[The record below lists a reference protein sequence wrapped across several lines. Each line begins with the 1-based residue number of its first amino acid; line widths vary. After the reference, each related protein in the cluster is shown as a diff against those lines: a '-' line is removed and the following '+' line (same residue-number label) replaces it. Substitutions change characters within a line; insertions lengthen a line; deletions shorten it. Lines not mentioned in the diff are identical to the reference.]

1 MYENYQF
8 QSAVLYYFYRF
19 VLPLCLAELITF
31 AKVKKKSYWGL
42 RLSCYRFL
50 YLSIACIR
58 VFFNIEIK
66 FGWFRTIF
74 LSLFL
79 LSLVPLILT
88 FDLKIKQV
96 LFLATSAYTIQNFT
110 DNLWQLRRKWVPSS
124 DKLYVELLLYFSS
137 IAFSFVLYYFVF
149 VKLLKKNQVVNL
161 SSNSVLFV
169 SLASILVVNFLSR
182 YAQQCE
188 DYVGYVSSKLYAR
201 IACFFVLAIQYNI
214 FHPTKLNDEK
224 VILEQTLKFQN
235 EKFASSKENRD
246 LINIKIHDLKH
257 ALSSIDSNNLTN
269 EQQAT
274 LKSLSDTVIS
284 YDSTVKT
291 GNPVIDRVFSEKAG
305 ICKREKIR
313 LSLIIDG
320 SLFSF
325 MDNAD
330 IYSLFENILENAIK
344 AVKKEEESKRSIF
357 ISAVKKNDI
366 VSIKEENYSSSNI
379 QFENGLPLTS
389 EEGIY
394 HGYGVKSIDYI
405 AKKYGGRALFEQ
417 KDKIFSVFVCFFPAS
432 EKEKRK

>member
-214 FHPTKLNDEK
+214 FHSTKLNDEK

>member
-19 VLPLCLAELITF
+19 VLPLCVAEIITF
-31 AKVKKKSYWGL
+31 SKVKKKSYWGL
-42 RLSCYRFL
+42 RLACYRFL
-50 YLSIACIR
+50 YLSIACLR

-66 FGWFRTIF
+66 IGWFRTIF

-79 LSLVPLILT
+79 LSLVPLVLT
-88 FDLKIKQV
+88 FNLKIKQV

-110 DNLWQLRRKWVPSS
+110 DNLWQLLMKWVPSS
-124 DKLYVELLLYFSS
+124 DKLYIELLLYFSS
-137 IAFSFVLYYFVF
+137 VIFSYVLYYFVF
-149 VKLLKKNQVVNL
+149 VKLLKKNQVANL

-214 FHPTKLNDEK
+214 FHSTKLNDEK

-235 EKFASSKENRD
+235 DKFASSKENRD
-246 LINIKIHDLKH
+246 RINIKIHDLKH
-257 ALSSIDSNNLTN
+257 ALSSVDSNHLSN
-269 EQQAT
+269 EQKAT

-284 YDSTVKT
+284 YDSMVKT

-305 ICKREKIR
+305 ICKKEKIR

-330 IYSLFENILENAIK
+330 IYSLFENVLENAIK

-357 ISAVKKNDI
+357 ISVVKKNNI
-366 VSIKEENYSSSNI
+366 ISLKEENYCSSSI
-379 QFENGLPLTS
+379 QFENGLPITTQ
-389 EEGIY
+389 EGIY

-405 AKKYGGRALFEQ
+405 AKKYSGRALFDQ
-417 KDKIFSVFVCFFPAS
+417 KDNIFSVFVCFFS
-432 EKEKRK
+432 SSDKEK

>member
-31 AKVKKKSYWGL
+31 SKAKKKTYWGL

-110 DNLWQLRRKWVPSS
+110 DNLWQLRMKWVPSS

-137 IAFSFVLYYFVF
+137 IIFSFVLYYFVF

-169 SLASILVVNFLSR
+169 SFASILVVNFLSR

-214 FHPTKLNDEK
+214 FHSTKLNDEK
-224 VILEQTLKFQN
+224 AILEQTLKFQN

-257 ALSSIDSNNLTN
+257 ALSSVDSNNLTN

-284 YDSTVKT
+284 YDSNVKT
-291 GNPVIDRVFSEKAG
+291 GNSVIDRVFSEKAG

-325 MDNAD
+325 RDNAD

-357 ISAVKKNDI
+357 ISAVKKNGI
-366 VSIKEENYSSSNI
+366 ISIKEENYSSSDI

-405 AKKYGGRALFEQ
+405 AKKYGGRALFGQ
-417 KDKIFSVFVCFFPAS
+417 KDNIFSVFICFFPVS
-432 EKEKRK
+432 GKEK